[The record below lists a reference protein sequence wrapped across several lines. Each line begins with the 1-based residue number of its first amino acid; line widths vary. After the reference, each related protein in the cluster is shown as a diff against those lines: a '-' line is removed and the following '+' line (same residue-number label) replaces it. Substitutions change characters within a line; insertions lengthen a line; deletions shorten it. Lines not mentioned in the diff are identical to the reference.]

1 MDYDTWKTG
10 GAYAYDC
17 DGCGRRL
24 TELDAHYGCEPC
36 ADWESDAE
44 RAARQF
50 FADVWAGDT
59 TNYWGRE
66 PGQDDPA
73 DYFDT
78 LTEDDFEVGA
88 SWGFR
93 AEFPDPEDAAVAWIS
108 RRLIWGEDDEQAM
121 LAVAVRG
128 RR

>member
-10 GAYAYDC
+10 GAYARDC
-17 DGCGRRL
+17 DGCGRRM
-24 TELDAHYGCEPC
+24 TELDAYHGCENC
-36 ADWESDAE
+36 ADWEHDAE

-59 TNYWGRE
+59 TDYWGRE

-73 DYFDT
+73 DYFDAFA
-78 LTEDDFEVGA
+78 DDEFEVPA
-88 SWGFR
+88 DFMR
-93 AEFPDPEDAAVAWIS
+93 EECPDPEDAAVAWIS
-108 RRLIWGEDDEQAM
+108 RRQCWSEDCERRM

-128 RR
+128 RQ